1 MRHSSKLINPRVVG
15 GFSWPARFAK
25 VPTVSSWT
33 TLERRPIVE
42 SMDRTRVP
50 RYDRHATQIRARPG
64 ESFVLE
70 LPVRATGGY
79 RWQVTRVPAV
89 AVLQEERIRPG
100 GPALGA
106 TSIQEFVFVA
116 TGVGAGVLVIEHRR
130 SWEPSASEQLDLNI
144 IVEP

>member
-1 MRHSSKLINPRVVG
+1 M
-15 GFSWPARFAK
+15 
-25 VPTVSSWT
+25 
-33 TLERRPIVE
+33 
-42 SMDRTRVP
+42 P
-50 RYDRHATQIRARPG
+50 RYGRHATQIRARPG

-79 RWQVTRVPAV
+79 RWQVTRVPTV
-89 AVLQEERIRPG
+89 VVLHEERVRPG

-106 TSIQEFVFVA
+106 ASIQEFEFVA
-116 TGVGAGVLVIEHRR
+116 TRVGAGVLVIEQRR